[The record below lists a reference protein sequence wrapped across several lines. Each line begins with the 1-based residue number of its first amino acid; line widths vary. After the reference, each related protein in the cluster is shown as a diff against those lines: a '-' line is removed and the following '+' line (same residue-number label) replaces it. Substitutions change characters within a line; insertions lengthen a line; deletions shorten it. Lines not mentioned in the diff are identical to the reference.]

1 MKSTI
6 SLCLTFQNEI
16 NHFDSNT
23 DIATENWP
31 ELWSFAKGNP
41 FGAYQI
47 VNKCND
53 LCKTK
58 EDSSTPIGQRFFA
71 LEVIGKLYLEL
82 GRLLGSCFPDTV
94 FSLLKSLK
102 LSESSRVECLNA
114 LTNLIIGLEASA
126 AMKHQEIYKNVRPYL
141 ANSDADVRSAAALCV
156 AQLCSKYSALVS
168 TTEVEYLFQIR
179 IVSFY
184 FFITLSK

>member
-1 MKSTI
+1 MI
-6 SLCLTFQNEI
+6 
-16 NHFDSNT
+16 HY
-23 DIATENWP
+23 
-31 ELWSFAKGNP
+31 KGNP

-141 ANSDADVRSAAALCV
+141 ANSDAGVRSAAALCV

-168 TTEVEYLFQIR
+168 TTEVEYLFQISLR
-179 IVSFY
+179 QMNDKSS
-184 FFITLSK
+184 SKAFSSLLGRFSN